1 MVKKA
6 SETLCCIILFTYFGT
21 LTRMVLSYLSQTSDS
36 HLMPV
41 FISSFFLANIVGSFI
56 MGLFVP
62 LDKLFS
68 PSYTSWHVG
77 VTTGFCGSC
86 TTFSTWQ
93 RITAEKLAHGQIVDG
108 IMTLLFTFCTSY
120 GAFIFGKHIGDA
132 IFHRPVRCFR
142 GQRFGEVSVTI
153 TNTDMATT
161 HVEQGISSSRYVYL
175 WLVTVFVTVAIWIA
189 VLLDTSSED
198 RRKCWTAAA
207 LGPIGSLARYFLLL
221 NNRKRPTF
229 PLFTFIVN
237 VCASVVSAVI
247 LAVFVRLSSENEHWS
262 TYNLWLNFGVGAGIL
277 GCLSTVSTFVNE
289 LRKLADTKIVHAYRY
304 GLTSVIVSQIFC
316 IFIICTTFFK

>member
-1 MVKKA
+1 MLKKT
-6 SETLCCIILFTYFGT
+6 SETICCIILFTYFGT
-21 LTRMVLSYLSQTSDS
+21 LTRMTLSYLSQTSDS
-36 HLMPV
+36 SLLPV
-41 FISSFFLANIVGSFI
+41 FVSSFFLANIVGSFI

-68 PSYTSWHVG
+68 PNYTSWHVG

-93 RITAEKLAHGQIVDG
+93 RITAEKLAHGQTVDG
-108 IMTLLFTFCTSY
+108 IMTLLYTFCTSY
-120 GAFIFGKHIGDA
+120 AAFIFGKHIGDA

-153 TNTDMATT
+153 TSTDMSTT
-161 HVEQGISSSRYVYL
+161 QLDQGISQSRYVYL
-175 WLVTVFVTVAIWIA
+175 WLATVFMTAAIWVA
-189 VLLDTSSED
+189 TFLDTSSED

-207 LGPIGSLARYFLLL
+207 LGPIGSLIRYFVSL

-237 VCASVVSAVI
+237 VFASVVSAVI
-247 LAVFVRLSSENEHWS
+247 FAVVARIPSEDEHWS
-262 TYNLWLNFGVGAGIL
+262 TYNLWLNSGVSAGIL

-304 GLTSVIVSQIFC
+304 GLASVILSQTLC
-316 IFIICTTFFK
+316 ILIICTTFFK